1 MLSSSPRYVVPR
13 RAVIALPPVAAVA
26 TACRWDP
33 PWQEEVEPTEAQA
46 DADGAVVEAAAAA
59 LAGHRFLVSVAARGR
74 AKVTGMAR
82 LWDDLMAAHL
92 AALGQADLE
101 ATVDVVLPSGDA
113 TAAFRAINGSATRLQ
128 KTLADQAL
136 AATSGQL
143 AQSLASMAAA
153 VAQLRTGPVRMAG

>member
-1 MLSSSPRYVVPR
+1 MLSAPSRYVVPR
-13 RAVIALPPVAAVA
+13 RAVIALPPVAVAA

-46 DADGAVVEAAAAA
+46 DADAAVVEAAALA
-59 LAGHRFLVSVAARGR
+59 LAGHTAWVRKAADVETALKRD
-74 AKVTGMAR
+74 AAAWER
-82 LWDDLMAAHL
+82 LTAAHL
-92 AALGQADLE
+92 TALGRADLRVT
-101 ATVDVVLPSGDA
+101 AVDVAWPGGVAGA
-113 TAAFRAINGSATRLQ
+113 RKAINGSATRLQ

-153 VAQLRTGPVRMAG
+153 VAQLRTAAGSAR